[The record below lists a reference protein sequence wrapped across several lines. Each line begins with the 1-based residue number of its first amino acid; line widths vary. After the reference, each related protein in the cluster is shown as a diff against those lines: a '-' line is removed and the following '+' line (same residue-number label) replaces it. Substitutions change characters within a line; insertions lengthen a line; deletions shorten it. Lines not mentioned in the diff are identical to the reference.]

1 MAMSASPEPRR
12 LSLEL
17 LPPPADYHSR
27 SPLPSKAAKN
37 EALAAGED
45 DDRFRTPTTE
55 ESRLNSTPTT
65 CPPPPVKIKRGV
77 GCKRKLSELE
87 FFKVEADEIERLF
100 RPRDLQCVRRRRGN
114 ICHEERETSSSLSSV

>member
-12 LSLEL
+12 APLEL
-17 LPPPADYHSR
+17 LPAPADYHGR

-37 EALAAGED
+37 EAAED
-45 DDRFRTPTTE
+45 DDQFRTPTTE
-55 ESRLNSTPTT
+55 ESRLNSAPTT
-65 CPPPPVKIKRGV
+65 CPPPPAKMKRAA

-100 RPRDLQCVRRRRGN
+100 RPRDLQSSVRRRRGN
-114 ICHEERETSSSLSSV
+114 VCLEERETSSSLSSA

>member
-37 EALAAGED
+37 EAAAAED

-65 CPPPPVKIKRGV
+65 CPPPPVKIKRAV

-114 ICHEERETSSSLSSV
+114 LCHEERETSSSLSSV